1 MPNNEDNNANNN
13 NNADNKKPKEK
24 DEAPVPETVQVGGSP
39 VYKVDKKLGKGGFGQ
54 VCGWLC
60 KTSEGRV
67 ACVARASSLSFLWIS
82 SRSPPSL
89 YHFAGVLGEQGA
101 RHEGQGGAECEPG
114 GLEARA
120 SE

>member
-54 VCGWLC
+54 V
-60 KTSEGRV
+60 
-67 ACVARASSLSFLWIS
+67 
-82 SRSPPSL
+82 
-89 YHFAGVLGEQGA
+89 
-101 RHEGQGGAECEPG
+101 
-114 GLEARA
+114 
-120 SE
+120 

>member
-1 MPNNEDNNANNN
+1 MPNNEDNNA

-54 VCGWLC
+54 VCDWKC
-60 KTSEGRV
+60 KAGENGSFSRLLLPVLRV
-67 ACVARASSLSFLWIS
+67 LSHLLTTVVFPL
-82 SRSPPSL
+82 
-89 YHFAGVLGEQGA
+89 AGVLGQPGA
-101 RHEGQGGAECEPG
+101 RHEGQGGTECEPG